1 METLSIKAG
10 PNEKIIVSPLIDSH
24 AHLDFQ
30 EFDHDRAELFQK
42 MREQGITQ
50 VVIPGVSE
58 QKWSNQ
64 LRIAKAYNC
73 PFALGV
79 HPWFCHSMTEQTLPN
94 LRQLL
99 LSVRQPQKLVAIGEC
114 GLDKLHKSNFTTQL
128 AVFKA
133 QITLAE
139 EFDLPLI
146 IHCVKSHEEMLCL
159 LKNAQNAK
167 KGVIHGF
174 YGGPELALRYV
185 NLGYKLG
192 IGGLLLN
199 DGAKKLQQT
208 VAQLPVSAF
217 VLETDSPAMSPRSS
231 GNVRNSPLIL
241 PLLLRKVASLQK
253 KTNVLIS
260 EQLYLN
266 VTQLFDL

>member
-1 METLSIKAG
+1 MARVETQTKIK
-10 PNEKIIVSPLIDSH
+10 KKSVMRPLIDSH
-24 AHLDFQ
+24 AHLDFA

-42 MREQGITQ
+42 MKEQGITQ

-58 QKWSNQ
+58 DKWLNQ
-64 LRIAKAYNC
+64 LDIANTYNC

-99 LSVRQPQKLVAIGEC
+99 LSLHQQQKLVAIGEC
-114 GLDKLHKSNFTTQL
+114 GLDRLHKSNFTTQL
-128 AVFKA
+128 SVFRAHISLA
-133 QITLAE
+133 Q

-146 IHCVKSHEEMLCL
+146 IHCVKCHEEMLQL
-159 LKNAQNAK
+159 LKIANNAK

-174 YGGPELALRYV
+174 YGGPELAMRYV

-199 DGAKKLQQT
+199 DNAKKLQQT
-208 VAQLPVSAF
+208 VAQLPLSSF
-217 VLETDSPAMSPRSS
+217 VLETDSPAMKPLSS
-231 GNVRNSPLIL
+231 ENDRNTPLIL
-241 PLLLRKVASLQK
+241 PLLLKKMASLQK
-253 KTNVLIS
+253 KTSVLIS